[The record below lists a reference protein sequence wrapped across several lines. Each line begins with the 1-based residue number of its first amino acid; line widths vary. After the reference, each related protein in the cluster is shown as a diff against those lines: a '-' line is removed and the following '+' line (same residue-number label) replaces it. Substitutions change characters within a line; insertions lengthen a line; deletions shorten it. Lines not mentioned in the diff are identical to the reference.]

1 MMRMI
6 PGRATRHAG
15 RAMYIIP
22 LLLCLMFREQ
32 AASSEWSLL
41 SLTEGGNAGIADF
54 DADRDVLYVP
64 PLAGRDLFASIGDLS
79 VLRRNSVR
87 GYVYH
92 YQTSGRRYVTD
103 AVLRAGRYMHVVD
116 EIFAR
121 NADIPA
127 DLKLLPLLESG
138 FNPYAV
144 SRSNAVGPWQFLNGT
159 AALLGISNNSWV
171 DERKSIHRSTEA
183 AVKHLRSL
191 YRTFNSWELA
201 LAAYNGGAGY
211 VRRAMNKYGARDFWE
226 LRAKGG
232 LRTETAE
239 YVPRFA
245 ALAVLYKN
253 PDLYM
258 LDGIAPALAARTR
271 LVEFEYPADLRKISR
286 VTGTPLE
293 LLHAYNPEIRK
304 NITPPNSIRY
314 KLLIPEEGLEPLARN
329 MDSVYVMKLSR
340 IASCRVRKGDT
351 LGRIARKYNVSTAS
365 IMLLN
370 DLRSPHRLKRGQEIL
385 IPQ

>member
-1 MMRMI
+1 MR
-6 PGRATRHAG
+6 AVL
-15 RAMYIIP
+15 IIP
-22 LLLCLMFREQ
+22 LLLVVTLRGR
-32 AASSEWSLL
+32 AVSSEWSLF
-41 SLTEGGNAGIADF
+41 SLADGANTTIENF
-54 DADRDVLYVP
+54 DAERDVLFVP
-64 PLAGRDLFASIGDLS
+64 PLEGRDFFASIGDLS
-79 VLRRNSVR
+79 VLRRSAVR

-103 AVLRAGRYMHVVD
+103 AVMRAGRYMQVIE
-116 EIFAR
+116 EIFER
-121 NADIPA
+121 NRDLPA

-138 FNPYAV
+138 FNPHAV

-159 AALLGISNNSWV
+159 AALLGISNNAWV
-171 DERKSIHRSTEA
+171 DERKSLHRSTEA

-211 VRRAMNKYGARDFWE
+211 VRRAMNRYGTRDFWE

-232 LRTETAE
+232 LRAETAE

-245 ALAVLYKN
+245 ALAVLYRN
-253 PDLYM
+253 ADLFMPD
-258 LDGIAPALAARTR
+258 GTAPSLTARMR
-271 LVEFEYPADLRKISR
+271 LVEFEYPADLRKIAK
-286 VTGTPLE
+286 VTGAPLE

-314 KLLIPEEGLEPLARN
+314 TLLIPEEVLEPLARN
-329 MDSVYVMKLSR
+329 IDRVYVMKLSR
-340 IASCRVRKGDT
+340 IATCRVRKGDT
-351 LGRIARKYNVSTAS
+351 LGRIAKKYNVTTAS
-365 IMLLN
+365 IIMLN
-370 DLRSPHRLKRGQEIL
+370 DLRNPRRLRRGQEIL